1 MMESESLKKLL
12 LLPKSGCL
20 CADEKQKYGDSYGG
34 ERKCSFIPLPGK
46 EGMHQASTSTVPP
59 SLGNRERCYSLMS
72 SSAVY
77 DKDQGSDG
85 FIFFF
90 LLQSSNTAI
99 TLGLVIPEV
108 ISL

>member
-1 MMESESLKKLL
+1 MESESLTGLL
-12 LLPKSGCL
+12 LLPKSGSL
-20 CADEKQKYGDSYGG
+20 CADDKQKYRDSYGG
-34 ERKCSFIPLPGK
+34 ERKSSFIPLPGK
-46 EGMHQASTSTVPP
+46 EGPHQASTSTVPL
-59 SLGNRERCYSLMS
+59 SLGNREWCYSLMF

-85 FIFFF
+85 FTFFF

-108 ISL
+108 IGL